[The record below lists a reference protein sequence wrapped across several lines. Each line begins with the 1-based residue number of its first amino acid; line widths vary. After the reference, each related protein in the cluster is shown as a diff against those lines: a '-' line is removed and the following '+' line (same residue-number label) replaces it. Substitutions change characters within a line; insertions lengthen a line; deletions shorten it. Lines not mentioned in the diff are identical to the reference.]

1 MGHDLAL
8 ISPHLIVL
16 GIGLLFL
23 ALEVFKTG
31 DDRAY
36 MGPLAAALYGVAIAG
51 LAVAW
56 RSPGAAFEAPY
67 LARALS
73 MDAFA
78 VVMSGVILL
87 SALATSL
94 LGGAYAREHDIER
107 GELYAG
113 VAFATLGM
121 LFMVSARDL
130 ATLFVALEVMSLAI
144 YVLVALRRRH
154 SYLAVE
160 SALKYFIL
168 GSVASAILL
177 MAIAFVYAVTGTFD
191 LHELARAYVAS
202 PALAAGASTR
212 LAVLLFLSALAFK
225 VAAVPFHFWTP
236 DAYQGAPTP
245 ITGFMATAVKVAA
258 FGILARVLLHLFQ
271 ADAFYAP
278 RVNWMS
284 IVYGLAIVT
293 MIVGNATAIV
303 QDNVKRMLAWSSVAH
318 AGYLLI
324 GVLTI
329 HAAPDGAKSL
339 APSLFVYLMVY
350 TLANLLAFGVLSQ
363 LKGEGEGEPTLRR
376 LDGFARRHPLLG
388 AGLALSMFS
397 LAGIPPTAGFIGK
410 FFLFREA
417 LTANTDL
424 FLPLVLVAIFASLI
438 SVYYYV
444 RPIVHAYMREP
455 EPDDAAD
462 TPRAHASAPAFGALA
477 VLAAGV
483 LIFGLFPG
491 ALVQLAERATA
502 DVLLHGPVATAQAA
516 PALKQAHDPRA
527 AAVRAAKP
535 APRKGGTPMISKPGA
550 TKPVPVILPSKG
562 KRPSMRDFKG
572 KRPTHIRIPSR
583 RPKDK

>member
-16 GIGLLFL
+16 AAGLLFL
-23 ALEVFKTG
+23 ALEVFKSG

-67 LARALS
+67 LARTLS

-78 VVMSGVILL
+78 VVMSGIILL

-94 LGGAYAREHDIER
+94 LAGAYAREHDIER
-107 GELYAG
+107 GELHAG

-121 LFMVSARDL
+121 LFMVSAREL

-202 PALAAGASTR
+202 PALGAGASTR
-212 LAVLLFLSALAFK
+212 VAVLLFLAALAFK

-258 FGILARVLLHLFQ
+258 FGILARVFLHLFQ

-284 IVYGLAIVT
+284 VIYGLSLIT

-303 QDNVKRMLAWSSVAH
+303 QENVKRMLAWSSVAH

-339 APSLFVYLMVY
+339 SSSLFVYLMVY

-417 LTANTDL
+417 LTANTSL
-424 FLPLVLVAIFASLI
+424 FLPLVLVAVFASLI
-438 SVYYYV
+438 SMYYYV
-444 RPIVHAYMREP
+444 RPIVHAYMRTP
-455 EPDDAAD
+455 EPGTEVDA
-462 TPRAHASAPAFGALA
+462 PGVHASVPAFGALTVLGLA
-477 VLAAGV
+477 VMF
-483 LIFGLFPG
+483 FGLFPG
-491 ALVQLAERATA
+491 ALVHLSERAA
-502 DVLLHGPVATAQAA
+502 AAVVLSGPVVQAA
-516 PALKQAHDPRA
+516 PMATQAPNARA
-527 AAVRAAKP
+527 AASAPKAA
-535 APRKGGTPMISKPGA
+535 ARKGGTPMISKPGK
-550 TKPVPVILPSKG
+550 TKPVPIILPSKG
-562 KRPSMRDFKG
+562 KRPGMRDLKG